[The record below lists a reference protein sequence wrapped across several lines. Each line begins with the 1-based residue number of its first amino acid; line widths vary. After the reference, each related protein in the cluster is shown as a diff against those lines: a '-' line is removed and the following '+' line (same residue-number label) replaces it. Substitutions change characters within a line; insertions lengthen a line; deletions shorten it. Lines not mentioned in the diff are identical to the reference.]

1 VIDEG
6 YETFY
11 LNSKFSGTAML
22 GTFVNTFAI
31 IVGSLIGLTFS
42 RFIPAKI
49 TNTLIQGA
57 AFAVML
63 IGLKMAWKEN
73 NFIILI
79 CSLAFGGVIGEL
91 VRIEDRINGL
101 GEWLEKRFSKPG
113 GRLTNGFVTTTLLFC
128 VGSMALVG
136 SLESGLTGNHDTLF
150 AKSVLDGLGS
160 IIFSASLGI
169 GVLFSAASVFLYQ
182 GCITMGASLLKPFLT
197 GPVISQMS
205 AVGGLLIVAM
215 GFNMLDM
222 VKIKVANLLPAIF
235 LPLVYFMLIQLFRR
249 VFL

>member
-1 VIDEG
+1 MDFE
-6 YETFY
+6 F
-11 LNSKFSGTAML
+11 FGTTML
-22 GTFVNTFAI
+22 GTIVNTFAI
-31 IVGSLIGLTFS
+31 VVGSLIGLTFR
-42 RFIPAKI
+42 RFIPAKM
-49 TNTLIQGA
+49 TKTLINGV

-63 IGLKMAWKEN
+63 IGLKMAWKED
-73 NFIILI
+73 NFIFLI

-91 VRIEDRINGL
+91 IRIEDRINDL
-101 GEWLEKRFSKPG
+101 GKWLEEKFSSPDSTISK
-113 GRLTNGFVTTTLLFC
+113 GFVTTSLIYC

-169 GVLFSAASVFLYQ
+169 GVLFSAVSVFFYQ
-182 GCITMGASLLKPFLT
+182 GCITMGASVLKPFLT
-197 GPVISQMS
+197 VQVISQMS

-235 LPLVYFMLIQLFRR
+235 VPMVYFMLVQLFRR
-249 VFL
+249 VLL